1 MESDGGER
9 GALATMHGAHNPYK
23 QYKQTQVNTASQG
36 DLLML
41 LLDAAVREGNFSI
54 EALKAEKYAEANTHL
69 IKAQEIVAELM
80 GSLNYEVDFAQHLFR
95 LYEYCHHL
103 LVLANVNKSAD
114 DAVTAV
120 QFLSELRAVWAQ
132 VLRGEGANPKAAEDR
147 GDGVGV
153 RPAGGGFE
161 LAH

>member
-1 MESDGGER
+1 
-9 GALATMHGAHNPYK
+9 MHGAQNPYR

-36 DLLML
+36 DLLLM
-41 LLDAAVREGNFSI
+41 LLDAAVREGNLSI
-54 EALKAEKYAEANTHL
+54 EALQAKKYVEANTHL

-103 LVLANVNKSAD
+103 LVQANVNKSAD
-114 DAVTAV
+114 DAATAV
-120 QFLSELRAVWAQ
+120 QFLSELRATWAQ
-132 VLRGEGANPKAAEDR
+132 VVRGDGANQKDGENR
-147 GDGVGV
+147 MSGVGV